1 MLDRFSGLNFI
12 YLQPGDFHITEKPEI
27 VTTVLGS
34 CLSVIMFS
42 ENPSLSAICHSL
54 LPRCT
59 GDGANCLMCPNA
71 FKYVNCSIAIMVEIF
86 ERHGV
91 RRDQIEVKVFGGAE
105 MFSSDGYDRSVGKQ
119 NIQIALEILA
129 NEKLKITASDTGG
142 IFGRKIY
149 FVTNT
154 GEVFMQKIRKSNPH

>member
-1 MLDRFSGLNFI
+1 MIDRFSGLNII
-12 YLQPGDFHITEKPEI
+12 YLQPGDFHITEKSEI

-42 ENPSLSAICHSL
+42 EKNSLSGICHSL

-59 GDGANCLMCPNA
+59 GDGSHCLMCPNA

-91 RRDQIEVKVFGGAE
+91 KRDQIEVKVFGGAE

-119 NIQIALEILA
+119 NIQIAMEILA
-129 NEKLKITASDTGG
+129 NEKLRVTASDTGG

-149 FVTNT
+149 FVTHT
-154 GEVFMQKIRKSNPH
+154 GEVFMQKIKKTQQH